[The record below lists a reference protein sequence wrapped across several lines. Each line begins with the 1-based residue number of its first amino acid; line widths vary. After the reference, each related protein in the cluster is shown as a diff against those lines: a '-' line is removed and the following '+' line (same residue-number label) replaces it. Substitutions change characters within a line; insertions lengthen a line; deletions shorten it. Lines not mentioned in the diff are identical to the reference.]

1 MDIDQMDLNK
11 AHAFI
16 IGGSTG
22 VGAAL
27 TRALVAE
34 GAKVTVLALA
44 GSELDDIGR
53 ETGAATI
60 AADLSNLDEL
70 DGMVAR
76 AEALNG
82 PVDIMVCMAAVCP
95 SGPFQDYTSD
105 QIRKTV
111 TVNMIAHMELVR
123 QVLPSMIARR
133 TGTITT
139 TGSFSSEISMIH
151 LGCYIPS
158 KAGLSRFAFD
168 LQSEVRDY
176 GIRVFTFVL
185 GSVKGT
191 PLASKAAEDQVVGFI
206 EARAGGIGVLTPEAV
221 AKRMVEV
228 LQSNRKRG
236 VVAIPGLA
244 QPLLEFKALPDRL
257 LDPLMGRPARK
268 RKRSTA

>member
-1 MDIDQMDLNK
+1 M
-11 AHAFI
+11 
-16 IGGSTG
+16 
-22 VGAAL
+22 
-27 TRALVAE
+27 AE

-44 GSELDDIGR
+44 GPELEDVGR

-76 AEALNG
+76 AEAING
-82 PVDIMVCMAAVCP
+82 PVDILVCMAAICP
-95 SGPFQDYTSD
+95 SGPFQEYTTE

-123 QVLPSMIARR
+123 QVLPSMISRR

-139 TGSFSSEISMIH
+139 TGSLSSEISMIH

-168 LQSEVRDY
+168 LQSEVQDY
-176 GIRVFTFVL
+176 GIRVFTFAL

-206 EARAGGIGVLTPEAV
+206 EARAGGSASSLLRLWPSGWSTCSGATGSGAWWPF
-221 AKRMVEV
+221 
-228 LQSNRKRG
+228 RG
-236 VVAIPGLA
+236 SLNHCSSSRHCRTVCSI
-244 QPLLEFKALPDRL
+244 R
-257 LDPLMGRPARK
+257 
-268 RKRSTA
+268 

>member
-1 MDIDQMDLNK
+1 MELRQ
-11 AHAFI
+11 AHAFV

-34 GAKVTVLALA
+34 GAKVTVLALK
-44 GSELDDIGR
+44 GPDLDAIGA

-60 AADLSNLDEL
+60 AADLSDL
-70 DGMVAR
+70 DGLEGMVDR
-76 AEALNG
+76 AEAVHG
-82 PVDIMVCMAAVCP
+82 PVDLLVCMAAICP
-95 SGPFQDYTSD
+95 SGPFQDYSAE

-111 TVNMIAHMELVR
+111 AVNMIAHMELVR
-123 QVLPSMIARR
+123 QVLPGMISRGS
-133 TGTITT
+133 GTITT
-139 TGSFSSEISMIH
+139 TGSLSSEISMIH

-176 GIRVFTFVL
+176 GIRVFTFAL

-191 PLASKAAEDQVVGFI
+191 PLASSAAQDPVVGFI
-206 EARAGGIGVLTPEAV
+206 EARAGSMGVLSPKTV
-221 AKRMVEV
+221 AGRMVNV
-228 LQSNRKRG
+228 LKSNRRHG
-236 VVAIPGLA
+236 VMAIPRLA
-244 QPLLEFKALPDRL
+244 QPLLALKALPDRL

-268 RKRSTA
+268 HKRSSR

>member
-1 MDIDQMDLNK
+1 MELRN

-16 IGGSTG
+16 VGGSTG

-27 TRALVAE
+27 THALVA
-34 GAKVTVLALA
+34 GVAKVTVLALK
-44 GSELDDIGR
+44 GPELDVIGE

-70 DGMVAR
+70 DGMIAR

-82 PVDIMVCMAAVCP
+82 PVDILVCMAAMCP
-95 SGPFQDYTSD
+95 SGPFQDYSAE
-105 QIRKTV
+105 QIRKSV

-123 QVLPSMIARR
+123 QVLPSMIARG

-139 TGSFSSEISMIH
+139 TGSFSTEVSMIH

-191 PLASKAAEDQVVGFI
+191 PLAANAAKDPVVGFV
-206 EARAGGIGVLTPEAV
+206 EARSGSIGVLTPEAV
-221 AKRMVEV
+221 AGRMVEV
-228 LQSNRKRG
+228 LKSKRQRG
-236 VVAIPGLA
+236 VVAIPKVA

-268 RKRSTA
+268 RKRGQA